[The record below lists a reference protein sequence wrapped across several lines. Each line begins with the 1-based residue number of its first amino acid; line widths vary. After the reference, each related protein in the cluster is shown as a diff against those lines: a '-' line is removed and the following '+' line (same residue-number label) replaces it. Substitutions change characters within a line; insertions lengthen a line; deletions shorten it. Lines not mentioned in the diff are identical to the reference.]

1 MSNIFRKPISILF
14 LVIFCSL
21 FFVNG
26 VIFSAEQSTE
36 NRISMQK
43 PTTPPLV
50 STEWLA
56 SHIDDR
62 NLVILDIR
70 SDKTPI
76 KFSEGHLPN
85 SAFALYTEFMFDP
98 APDVPSEILP
108 RADFEKLLRKLGV
121 NNDSLIVIV
130 YPGRI
135 PKDIMCAT
143 RVFWTLDY
151 YGVNNISVLDGGFS
165 KWRNEGRPI
174 TTEMKKILPGNF
186 SLAFTKT
193 KPENLATLEEVINAV
208 KNKSP
213 ILLDSRSPSDYTG
226 KTKQA
231 FVPIGGHITGSVNYF
246 APLYL
251 HADLTFKSAQQIT
264 YELQNLG
271 ISRDKPIITDC
282 NSGMWSTV
290 AWFALKKIARFDNVA
305 SFDGG
310 VAEWVNRGKFTLEKD
325 NP

>member
-1 MSNIFRKPISILF
+1 MSNIFRKHISILF
-14 LVIFCSL
+14 AAIFYGL

-98 APDVPSEILP
+98 APDVPGEILP
-108 RADFEKLLRKLGV
+108 RANFEKVLRKLGV

-143 RVFWTLDY
+143 RVYWTLDY
-151 YGVNNISVLDGGFS
+151 YGVNNVSVLDGGFS
-165 KWRNEGRPI
+165 KWRSDGRPI
-174 TTEMKKILPGNF
+174 TTEMKNILPGNF
-186 SLAFTKT
+186 SVTST
-193 KPENLATLEEVINAV
+193 KPENLAMLEDVRNAV

-231 FVPIGGHITGSVNYF
+231 FVPVGGHITGSVNYF

-251 HADLTFKSAQQIT
+251 NADLTFKSAQQIT
-264 YELQNLG
+264 FELQNFG
-271 ISRDKPIITDC
+271 ISKNNPIITYC
-282 NSGMWSTV
+282 NSGMWSSV

-305 SFDGG
+305 SFDGA
-310 VAEWVNRGKFTLEKD
+310 VAEWVNRGKFQLEKD